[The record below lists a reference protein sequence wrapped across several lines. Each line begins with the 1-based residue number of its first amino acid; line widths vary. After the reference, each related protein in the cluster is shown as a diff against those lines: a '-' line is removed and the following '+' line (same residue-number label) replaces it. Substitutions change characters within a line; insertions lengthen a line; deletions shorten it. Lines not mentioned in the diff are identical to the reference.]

1 MGENPAVGSLKYL
14 GEGFLAAT
22 GLIWSF
28 NIAALFKSG
37 DQWLALIYLLILT
50 IPVSSLLYLNLK
62 KRRTR
67 ASAVGWEKWRNL
79 LFSVQGAALAFWAF
93 DIVTTFYAI
102 NVTGLAVELNP
113 LGWPLGILGAFAY
126 YGPTVVCSYVLLFKI
141 KESVAFYGAV
151 PLTLVTLGMG
161 AMNLLAGAQ
170 NFQVFVDTAALA
182 VGVRFGLLAVV
193 GTVCLTVP
201 FALKR
206 TVTQPKPLCRN
217 V

>member
-1 MGENPAVGSLKYL
+1 VGSLKSL

-28 NIAALFKSG
+28 NIAALFRSG
-37 DQWLALIYLLILT
+37 DAWLATLYLLILT
-50 IPVSSLLYLNLK
+50 IPVSTLLYLKLK
-62 KRRTR
+62 NKKSQATLE
-67 ASAVGWEKWRNL
+67 GWEKWRSL

-126 YGPTVVCSYVLLFKI
+126 YGPTMVFSYVLLFKI
-141 KESVAFYGAV
+141 KEGVAFYGAV
-151 PLTLVTLGMG
+151 PLALVTLGMG

-193 GTVCLTVP
+193 GTVCLIVP
-201 FALKR
+201 FALKK
-206 TVTQPKPLCRN
+206 TVTQPKPLCPN

>member
-1 MGENPAVGSLKYL
+1 MGSLKSL

-28 NIAALFKSG
+28 NIAALFRSG
-37 DQWLALIYLLILT
+37 DAWLATLYLLILT
-50 IPVSSLLYLNLK
+50 IPVSTLLYLKLK
-62 KRRTR
+62 NKKSQATLE
-67 ASAVGWEKWRNL
+67 GWEKWRSL

-126 YGPTVVCSYVLLFKI
+126 YGPTMVFSYVLLFKI
-141 KESVAFYGAV
+141 KEGVAFYGAV
-151 PLTLVTLGMG
+151 PLALVTLGMG

-193 GTVCLTVP
+193 GTVCLIVP
-201 FALKR
+201 FALKK
-206 TVTQPKPLCRN
+206 TVTQPKPLCPN